1 MKRILIGVFII
12 PLMVFAAC
20 EKANNDGVKPNEDS
34 KPNEEVK
41 PVVDEKLVAATA
53 AMAEYIDAG
62 SEFAPEDIEW
72 HKYWYLDAKMEYDTN
87 FESVTKIVSEIGG
100 EPWQEELETV
110 VYITNDMVQR
120 FALLENNELD
130 VAQQGTLE
138 FYPRMATLFVDMEAQ
153 NGYDVV
159 ALEAKLL
166 AYTNDYFVIEW
177 QDEGINLRALFKRTN
192 HQMMQLKEAELRFGT
207 LLESVSPLDKSRVE
221 ELIVGKWLGST
232 MLQYDS
238 ADYASIIGVYELF
251 GEHDLAPY
259 PPGFGGPYTF
269 SADGTMTYSFEMEIP
284 PFETV
289 TLTYT
294 WSYDSQKND
303 LVVVD
308 ENGKSVSHSL
318 IAVDD
323 NWLIWDFEE
332 VYLGHDETEYIRQA
346 FARRE

>member
-1 MKRILIGVFII
+1 MVERPDSSLFVLEGINIDDIGPRRLHAKYALLLTQAKDKNYIDETDATLIDDAVEYYEESDNVRYKFLSHYYHGRILFNKGDYTHAII
-12 PLMVFAAC
+12 AYTQA
-20 EKANNDGVKPNEDS
+20 
-34 KPNEEVK
+34 
-41 PVVDEKLVAATA
+41 
-53 AMAEYIDAG
+53 
-62 SEFAPEDIEW
+62 
-72 HKYWYLDAKMEYDTN
+72 
-87 FESVTKIVSEIGG
+87 
-100 EPWQEELETV
+100 EELETV